1 MQYSQLKYTP
11 YSAPSSPYVGYNP
24 HSKFGQYS
32 RLSMAMI
39 LLGVAVLIFAI
50 TISVV
55 SGKAYTAQ
63 ELMASPFKAFYKTKN
78 GKVFT
83 AFVWVMAVA
92 LFVVGYLYK

>member
-32 RLSMAMI
+32 KLSMAMV
-39 LLGVAVLIFAI
+39 LLGLAVLIFAI

-55 SGKAYTAQ
+55 TVKAYTAQ
-63 ELMASPFKAFYKTKN
+63 ELMASPFKAFYKTQK
-78 GKVFT
+78 GKVF
-83 AFVWVMAVA
+83 AGFVWVVVVI
-92 LFVVGYLYK
+92 LFVVAYLYK

>member
-24 HSKFGQYS
+24 HSKFGKYS
-32 RLSMAMI
+32 KLSMVMM

-50 TISVV
+50 AISVV
-55 SGKAYTAQ
+55 AGKAYSAQ
-63 ELMASPFKAFYKTKN
+63 ELSASPFKAFYKTKN

-83 AFVWVMAVA
+83 AFVWMMAIA
-92 LFVVGYLYK
+92 LFVVAYLYK